1 MQLPNGRQIRV
12 SPVGSPAASPQEVP
26 PSMNQNELT
35 AAVRARWTPEKLE
48 QLIIDKIY
56 ERTEASQGQV
66 LPAIRLF
73 TGARSEV
80 TLFIAVY

>member
-1 MQLPNGRQIRV
+1 
-12 SPVGSPAASPQEVP
+12 
-26 PSMNQNELT
+26 MNQNELT

-73 TGARSEV
+73 TGTGSEV